1 MSPAN
6 AEQRLA
12 QRLAAPFTRPGRGK
26 APLSF
31 RLLPEGGMVVISADG
46 RKLWFTL
53 EEVNA
58 ARAELGLPLLKAPPQ
73 PEKKKEETTPLPDS
87 SYRTVPRTRDGQ
99 SEMLVLPPDLKH
111 LEQKANVK
119 NRRP

>member
-12 QRLAAPFTRPGRGK
+12 ARLAAPFTQPGRGK

-31 RLLPEGGMVVISADG
+31 RMLPEGGMVVISADG

-58 ARAELGLPLLKAPPQ
+58 ARAELGVPQVKAPPK
-73 PEKKKEETTPLPDS
+73 PEKKNVGIAPQLEFS
-87 SYRTVPRTRDGQ
+87 SPSAPRTRDGQ
-99 SEMLVLPPDLKH
+99 SEMLVLPPELKY
-111 LEQKANVK
+111 LEERANVK
-119 NRRP
+119 NRRS